1 MAYNA
6 DARRGVYR
14 KQKPRPK
21 AQAPALKALPSITH
35 NGLTPYLNRFLE
47 WGAVKGLSAQ
57 TTATRERTITR
68 FIRWC
73 DERGLDDPRAITK
86 PVLERY
92 QKHLYY
98 YRKANGEPLS
108 YGSQHGLLAPLK
120 AFFKWLAKENYLL
133 YNPAS
138 ELELPKPQRGLPKVI
153 LSVDEVETLLR
164 TVDVSSP
171 YGVRDRAMLE
181 TLYSTGL
188 RRMELVALTLYDV
201 DAGRKTVLVREGKGR
216 KDRLLPIGERA
227 LHWVERYRREAR
239 PELVTGADEGVL
251 FLTDYGEPWH
261 KNRLTEL
268 VKKYLYHAGIDK
280 PGACHLFRHAMAT
293 HMLDNGADI
302 RFIQAMLGH
311 SDLSTTQ
318 IYTQV
323 SIEKLREIHAATHPA
338 KLTDRAALLATLAAE
353 AIEDE
358 EADG

>member
-1 MAYNA
+1 MSYNPA
-6 DARRGVYR
+6 QRRGVYR
-14 KQKPRPK
+14 KQKPRAK
-21 AQAPALKALPSITH
+21 ASAPTPKALPALRANALSA
-35 NGLTPYLNRFLE
+35 YLARFLE
-47 WGAVKGLSAQ
+47 WGAVKGLSVQ
-57 TTATRERTITR
+57 TTKTRERACER

-73 DERGLDDPRAITK
+73 DERGVHDPRDITK

-98 YRKANGEPLS
+98 YRKTNGEPLS

-138 ELELPKPQRGLPKVI
+138 ELELPKQQRGLPKVI
-153 LSVDEVETLLR
+153 LSVDEVETILC
-164 TVDVSSP
+164 TVDVSNL

-181 TLYSTGL
+181 TLYSTGI
-188 RRMELVALTLYDV
+188 RRMELVNLTLYDV
-201 DAGRKTVLVREGKGR
+201 DASRKTLLVREGKGR
-216 KDRLLPIGERA
+216 KDRLLPLGERA
-227 LHWVERYRREAR
+227 LYWVEKYRREVRA
-239 PELVTGADEGVL
+239 ELVTPLAENYL
-251 FLTDYGEPWH
+251 FLTDYGEPWL
-261 KNRLTEL
+261 KNRLSEM

-318 IYTQV
+318 IYTHV

-338 KLTDRAALLATLAAE
+338 KLTDRDALLTALAAE
-353 AIEDE
+353 VVEDDD
-358 EADG
+358 ADD